1 MTLKTQSSSMK
12 TFAASDFK
20 TRLGDMFMSAAQ
32 EPVHITKRGKEAY
45 VLMSEEQFRRFE
57 AMEDA
62 LWATR
67 AQDALKN
74 GFVGADKAEGLLQ
87 ELLVKKSA

>member
-1 MTLKTQSSSMK
+1 MSNRPTSMK

-20 TRLGDMFMSAAQ
+20 SRLGDMLMSAAR
-32 EPVHITKRGKEAY
+32 EPVQITKRGKDAY

-62 LWATR
+62 LWAAR
-67 AQDALKN
+67 ADEAMKS
-74 GFVGADKAEGLLQ
+74 GFVGTSDAEALLRELADR
-87 ELLVKKSA
+87 KSV